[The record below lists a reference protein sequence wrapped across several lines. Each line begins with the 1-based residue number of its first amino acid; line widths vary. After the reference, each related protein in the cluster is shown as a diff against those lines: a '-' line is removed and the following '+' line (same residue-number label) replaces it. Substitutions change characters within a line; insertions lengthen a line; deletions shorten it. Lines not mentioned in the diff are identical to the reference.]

1 MSETREPQLE
11 EGEDEAL
18 RRMVRGALRDE
29 SPAPDVLAG
38 FQRKVRERSRGK
50 FYGDG
55 WSTVRHPPIN
65 TYFVTSLLMLLALGV
80 IYALLTP
87 LSGKPERVIN
97 EAAPVNV
104 VPPPR

>member
-1 MSETREPQLE
+1 MSETRESKLE
-11 EGEDEAL
+11 EGDDEAL

-29 SPAPDVLAG
+29 SPAPDVLSG

-65 TYFVTSLLMLLALGV
+65 TYFVTSLLMLAALFV

-104 VPPPR
+104 VPPAR

>member
-1 MSETREPQLE
+1 MSETREGNLE
-11 EGEDEAL
+11 EGDDEEL
-18 RRMVRGALRDE
+18 RRMVRGAMRDE
-29 SPAPDVLAG
+29 RPAPDLLSG

-65 TYFVTSLLMLLALGV
+65 TYFVTSLLMLAALAV

-97 EAAPVNV
+97 EPAPTNI

>member
-1 MSETREPQLE
+1 MSETRDSKADDGDE
-11 EGEDEAL
+11 EAL
-18 RRMVRGALRDE
+18 RRMVRGAMRDE
-29 SPAPDVLAG
+29 SPAPDVLSG

-65 TYFVTSLLMLLALGV
+65 TYLITSLLMLAALFV

-97 EAAPVNV
+97 EPAPVNV
-104 VPPPR
+104 VAPKR